1 LAGGVEESGAEK
13 VGDAENVSE
22 AGEAEEVGDIHR
34 IYTHVRTCS
43 SSKSNFL
50 LILIWKQG

>member
-1 LAGGVEESGAEK
+1 LAGGVEESGAEE

-34 IYTHVRTCS
+34 IYTPMYEHVQVQNRTS
-43 SSKSNFL
+43 FL
-50 LILIWKQG
+50 F